1 LNGTV
6 FLRWVE
12 MISFFG
18 VGFNVSPLKM
28 SMDVMMINE

>member
-1 LNGTV
+1 
-6 FLRWVE
+6 